1 MIAKNGIAACATG
14 SAKTQAPLSRWAPWF
29 RPRRRLAATAPIGR
43 QPGQIRRSPRLAPR
57 LGAVWHCDA
66 GKHCLMCAVRIPIR
80 ASTARTAT
88 WRSGYATVC
97 KTVYPGSIPG
107 VASSLRSRSERRL
120 PRRSVAKAG
129 RASRRELRL
138 GKPDWGGEA
147 EKRAF
152 AAFNAG
158 RALLYAPHSHEQAI
172 PR

>member
-1 MIAKNGIAACATG
+1 MGSLLVRQGRRKRKLPLTG
-14 SAKTQAPLSRWAPWF
+14 LAGGALVPPEPA
-29 RPRRRLAATAPIGR
+29 PRRNRPEREA
-43 QPGQIRRSPRLAPR
+43 PGQIRHAPRHSPRLR
-57 LGAVWHCDA
+57 AVRPCDA

-107 VASSLRSRSERRL
+107 VASSLRSL
-120 PRRSVAKAG
+120 
-129 RASRRELRL
+129 REPRL